1 MDLKEC
7 SEVLYSWLKEVLSN
21 FRIALLQTHSRRR
34 LCDSEREETKVT
46 SIPSAEVK
54 IVIEESDGNMQV
66 SFSKLHFLKCQTG
79 HTMHS
84 SSKKNLPT
92 KYGGGEIVTAE
103 TAKLVCRYK
112 KECCNGDLWSFRTM
126 QLLIFR

>member
-1 MDLKEC
+1 MVEGG
-7 SEVLYSWLKEVLSN
+7 LSY
-21 FRIALLQTHSRRR
+21 FRIELLQMHSRRR

-66 SFSKLHFLKCQTG
+66 SFSKLHFLKCQTRA
-79 HTMHS
+79 HNAL
-84 SSKKNLPT
+84 KFEKNLPT

-103 TAKLVCRYK
+103 TAKLVCRYN
-112 KECCNGDLWSFRTM
+112 KECCNGGLWSFRTM
-126 QLLIFR
+126 QFLIFRSGRGRHRASHG